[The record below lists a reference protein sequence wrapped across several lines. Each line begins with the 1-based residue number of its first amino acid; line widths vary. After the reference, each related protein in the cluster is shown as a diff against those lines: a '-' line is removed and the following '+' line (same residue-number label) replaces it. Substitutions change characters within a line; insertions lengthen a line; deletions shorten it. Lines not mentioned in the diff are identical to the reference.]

1 MTNIKSTHLTIR
13 EDRPTAIGSS
23 AQRSNLDAI
32 AFNITFLS
40 IRNPKLAIEALKL
53 YARAVKVSE
62 NDPSVLE
69 EDIALFATEFAKMAE
84 SKKQ

>member
-1 MTNIKSTHLTIR
+1 MKSTNLTIR

-32 AFNITFLS
+32 GFNLTFLS
-40 IRNPKLAIEALKL
+40 VRNPKLAIEALKL

-62 NDPSVLE
+62 NDPSVPE

>member
-1 MTNIKSTHLTIR
+1 MTNIKSTKLTIR

-32 AFNITFLS
+32 GFNLTFLS
-40 IRNPKLAIEALKL
+40 VRNPKLAIEIMKL
-53 YARAVKVSE
+53 YARAVKVSQ
-62 NDPSVLE
+62 NDPSVPE
-69 EDIALFATEFAKMAE
+69 EDVALFAAEFAKMAE